1 MVHLQDS
8 LINDRTNS
16 HVQFVNAVT
25 NFIMVYTYASCI
37 PSCNIP
43 ANHLQKVGGGIMR
56 AKYGGTFYL
65 WLPKFVRK

>member
-8 LINDRTNS
+8 LINGRTNS
-16 HVQFVNAVT
+16 NVQFVNAVT
-25 NFIMVYTYASCI
+25 NFIMVYTWI

-56 AKYGGTFYL
+56 AKRGGTLYL
-65 WLPKFVRK
+65 WLPKLVPN